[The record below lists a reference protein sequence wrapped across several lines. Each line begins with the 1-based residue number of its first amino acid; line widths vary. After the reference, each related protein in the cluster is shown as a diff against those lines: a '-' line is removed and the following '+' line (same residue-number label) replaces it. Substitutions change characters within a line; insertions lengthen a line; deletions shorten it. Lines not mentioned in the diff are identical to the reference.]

1 MSRSLSLWLLASA
14 LTLSLFVGCGG
25 GAATDSGGVAENSG
39 GAAPAS
45 GGGSSMMP
53 SGGMQSPDSGEM
65 GDEMSGEMY
74 GDTGDPA
81 ADMAMG
87 MDMDMDMDMDMEG
100 MSPDAAGY
108 AGAEGYA
115 GSEGN
120 PGGERAGAPD
130 MEAMEG
136 AYGEAGYPGAPDG
149 TSPEEMADGAYPG
162 AGAEGADPGDEYAGG
177 PDGAGAYP
185 GGEYP
190 GGPGGA
196 VEEKIPDGFDG
207 KAQWSFR
214 RGREKDAIQ
223 YLYAHALT
231 TDAGAESLLPTIR
244 WVGGLKQPMLA
255 VRWGVGFVVTAP
267 RNFNG
272 DPKPV
277 GSTQQIPTRDGNRNR
292 DDGGGNEGYVGGG
305 GEDEYGAGD
314 GGGGGGGGK
323 NSLLSKKAGE
333 LGEKLTAAYTERL
346 VRGDFGEVLKIAME
360 AGSAGSR
367 PSAGGAGAY
376 GYGGEGEGDGA
387 DYSSGPQGFG
397 GPGGPGGPAAG
408 AAAETEVTQIM
419 TGLSMLGIGTTQ
431 KELID
436 RAREDGIDAVVI
448 IDMKLRVIPANG
460 LVTNESTI
468 ALLDAKTQKKLHTTK
483 KFNNITIQKARAESK
498 EDGVDKEFAALFEA
512 IDANF
517 KMTALPAGLTA
528 DIAARRVAAL
538 TAGEHD
544 NLLPVLVEAR
554 MYHSK
559 GLLGESQ
566 LFAAYEQLLGVDF
579 GRLLATG
586 EEEDKKKVL
595 SQWLPES

>member
-1 MSRSLSLWLLASA
+1 MSRSLSLWLFASA
-14 LTLSLFVGCGG
+14 LTLFVGCGG

-39 GAAPAS
+39 G
-45 GGGSSMMP
+45 GSSMMP
-53 SGGMQSPDSGEM
+53 SDGMQSPDSGGM

-74 GDTGDPA
+74 GGTGDPA
-81 ADMAMG
+81 ADMG
-87 MDMDMDMDMDMEG
+87 MEG
-100 MSPDAAGY
+100 MTPDDAGY

-115 GSEGN
+115 GSEGY
-120 PGGERAGAPD
+120 PDGEYAGAPD
-130 MEAMEG
+130 MAAMEG

-149 TSPEEMADGAYPG
+149 TSPEEMAAGYAGTEADGAYPG
-162 AGAEGADPGDEYAGG
+162 AEYAGG

-185 GGEYP
+185 GGEFP

-214 RGREKDAIQ
+214 RGREKDAMQ

-267 RNFNG
+267 RNFDG

-277 GSTQQIPTRDGNRNR
+277 GSTQKIPTRGEGNRG
-292 DDGGGNEGYVGGG
+292 GGGNEGYVGGG
-305 GEDEYGAGD
+305 GEGEYGAGD

-346 VRGDFGEVLKIAME
+346 LRGDFGEVLKIAME
-360 AGSAGSR
+360 AGSTGTR

-387 DYSSGPQGFG
+387 DYSSGPQG
-397 GPGGPGGPAAG
+397 PGGLGGPAAE
-408 AAAETEVTQIM
+408 AAAATEVTQIM
-419 TGLSMLGIGTTQ
+419 TGLSMLGIGTQ

-448 IDMKLRVIPANG
+448 IDMKLRVNPAG

-528 DIAARRVAAL
+528 DIAARRVADL
-538 TAGEHD
+538 TAKKHD
-544 NLLPVLVEAR
+544 NPLPILVEAR

>member
-14 LTLSLFVGCGG
+14 LTFFVGCGG
-25 GAATDSGGVAENSG
+25 AAPDSGGVAENSG

-45 GGGSSMMP
+45 GDGSSMMP
-53 SGGMQSPDSGEM
+53 SDGMQPPGSGGM

-74 GDTGDPA
+74 GGTDDPA
-81 ADMAMG
+81 A
-87 MDMDMDMDMDMEG
+87 DMDMDMDMDMEG
-100 MSPDAAGY
+100 MSPDDAGY

-115 GSEGN
+115 GGEGY
-120 PGGERAGAPD
+120 PGGEYAGAPD
-130 MEAMEG
+130 MEAMEA
-136 AYGEAGYPGAPDG
+136 AYGEAGYPGAADG
-149 TSPEEMADGAYPG
+149 TSPEEMAAGYAGTEADGTYPG
-162 AGAEGADPGDEYAGG
+162 AGAEGADPGAEYAGG

-185 GGEYP
+185 GGEFP

-214 RGREKDAIQ
+214 RGREKDAMQ

-277 GSTQQIPTRDGNRNR
+277 GSTQKIPTRDGNRNR

-305 GEDEYGAGD
+305 GEGDYGAG
-314 GGGGGGGGK
+314 GGGDGGGGK
-323 NSLLSKKAGE
+323 NSLLSKGAGE

-346 VRGDFGEVLKIAME
+346 LRGDFGEVLKIAME
-360 AGSAGSR
+360 AGSTGSR
-367 PSAGGAGAY
+367 ASAGGAGAY
-376 GYGGEGEGDGA
+376 GYGGEGEAGGE
-387 DYSSGPQGFG
+387 DYSSGPQGPD
-397 GPGGPGGPAAG
+397 GPGGSAAG
-408 AAAETEVTQIM
+408 AAAATEVTQIM
-419 TGLSMLGIGTTQ
+419 TGLSMLGIGTQ

-448 IDMKLRVIPANG
+448 IDMKLRVSPANG

-483 KFNNITIQKARAESK
+483 KFNNITIQQARAESK

-517 KMTALPAGLTA
+517 KMTALPAGLNA

-538 TAGEHD
+538 TAEMHD
-544 NLLPVLVEAR
+544 NPLPILVEAR